1 MRVSKS
7 LVALASS
14 ALVAGCVIVPTAPMI
29 AAVPGPNTPPE
40 VFHADD
46 LDCRNYA
53 QQIVSGPTQGA
64 VNATANNAA
73 ATAAAGT
80 AIGAATGALIG
91 AASGNAGAGAA
102 WGAGT
107 GLLFG
112 SLAGGNYAGYSSYQL
127 QRQYDASYLQ
137 CMYSRGNRVPYAAY
151 GPPRYYSPA
160 PYNAPYTAPPPDYR
174 PPATNAP
181 PAETPAPS
189 TPRS

>member
-1 MRVSKS
+1 MNTTTKS
-7 LVALASS
+7 LIALMSS
-14 ALVAGCVIVPTAPMI
+14 ALVAGCVIVPTAPMV
-29 AAVPGPNTPPE
+29 AAVPGVNTPPE

-53 QQIVSGPTQGA
+53 QQIVSGPSQGA
-64 VNATANNAA
+64 INNTANNAA
-73 ATAAAGT
+73 ANAAAGT

-91 AASGNAGAGAA
+91 AATGNAGAGAA

-112 SLAGGNYAGYSSYQL
+112 SIAGGNYAGYSSYQL

-137 CMYSRGNRVPYAAY
+137 CMYGRGNRVPYAY
-151 GPPRYYSPA
+151 GPPRYYYQPA
-160 PYNAPYTAPPPDYR
+160 PAQYTAPPPDYR
-174 PPATNAP
+174 PPATQSPDSAP
-181 PAETPAPS
+181 PPS